1 MKHPLENTLLALS
14 IALILTSWVSVNADT
29 SKTTTSQVNYGYY
42 YSLDYLKG
50 YYRFL
55 PSPAPEG
62 LHYHIRMTATANI
75 DDTPEKETLVLI
87 VVETKPRTFSGNLP
101 DFGNQSH
108 AFLLIANTKGSKI
121 EKKAFFKLFDT
132 GTHPLEVP
140 AAEGIELHSP
150 PSGNLKLPTDVS
162 LRLADVTDD
171 GTLDVWVK
179 SAHGV
184 ALISFENGA
193 FKEVFSRYPVS
204 REKLTKTADVEY
216 YNYDVRHEPAGKK
229 YHRFLATPPPE
240 GASYGTRMKAVANID
255 DTPEKETIVLMVVN
269 SKKEWRA
276 WSQAFLLITE
286 PETERDGFPKTKA
299 LFTLFGA
306 RTHDLNVPT
315 KTIEVQS
322 GPFVFRK
329 PWSRED
335 WSFPWVSFKLVD
347 LTGDGI
353 LDIWAEHYQG
363 VAVISFQDGEFKE
376 VCSAYS
382 STGREDPIEYI
393 DLDNDGIYEIKIPDS
408 IFMIDIPGVRYV
420 QWMSLYE
427 WDGTAYVLNNERFYA
442 ENDEFLIRLLRQ
454 YNAALIRYG
463 RFEPYSF
470 YVGLVYSYRGNVPM
484 AHKYLQWV
492 AEHAENDRYIHAAE
506 DLLKKLT
513 PH

>member
-1 MKHPLENTLLALS
+1 MKQPLQNTLLALS

-42 YSLDYLKG
+42 YFLNYLKG

-62 LHYHIRMTATANI
+62 LHYHVRMTARANI

-87 VVETKPRTFSGNLP
+87 VVDTKPRTFR
-101 DFGNQSH
+101 SH
-108 AFLLIANTKGSKI
+108 GALSDNYIQAFLVIANTKGSKI

-140 AAEGIELHSP
+140 AAEVIELHSP

-184 ALISFENGA
+184 ALISFENGE

-216 YNYDVRHEPAGKK
+216 YGYDVRHEPAGEK

-269 SKKEWRA
+269 SKEEWRA
-276 WSQAFLLITE
+276 WTQAFLLITE

-322 GPFVFRK
+322 APFVFRK

-353 LDIWAEHYQG
+353 LDVWVDHAEG
-363 VAVISFQDGEFKE
+363 VAVISFQDGEFVE

-382 STGREDPIEYI
+382 STRREDPIEYV
-393 DLDNDGIYEIKIPDS
+393 DLDNDGIYEIKIPDRIS
-408 IFMIDIPGVRYV
+408 VSDIPGAAAPE
-420 QWMSLYE
+420 WMSLYE
-427 WDGTAYVLNNERFYA
+427 WDGTTYVLNNERFYA
-442 ENDEFLIRLLRQ
+442 NNDEFLIGLLNT
-454 YNAALIRYG
+454 YNHVLIRHG
-463 RFEPYSF
+463 RFDEYGF
-470 YVGLVYSYRGNVPM
+470 YIGLVFYYRGDVPM
-484 AHKYLQWV
+484 ARKYLQWI
-492 AEHAENDRYIHAAE
+492 AEHAENDRYIQAAE
-506 DLLKKLT
+506 SLLKEL
-513 PH
+513 PPQ